1 MGDPRISGMEFLS
14 LARHAIGPIA
24 TRYAMQ
30 EAEAVDHDSYAEV
43 RFAGPARA
51 LVVGMEWAQDY
62 DVYVTIARTDR
73 NSEPVVSPTK
83 PEDFSSFDLRTVLA
97 RSGIDAE
104 GLGHFGPGDRQE
116 IEAILD
122 RLRVDITEHAASLLG
137 DDQSEWHR
145 LQRIAADRVARQ
157 AGLT

>member
-1 MGDPRISGMEFLS
+1 MRDPRISGQEFVN

-24 TRYAMQ
+24 TGYAMQ
-30 EAEAVDHDSYAEV
+30 EVQATDHDSYAEV
-43 RFAGPARA
+43 RFASAARA

-73 NSEPVVSPTK
+73 NGEPVVSPTK
-83 PEDFSSFDLRTVLA
+83 PEDFDSFDLRTVLA
-97 RSGIDAE
+97 RSGIDAD
-104 GLGHFGPGDRQE
+104 GLGHFGPGDREE

-122 RLRVDITEHAASLLG
+122 RLSAEIADHAASLLG
-137 DDQSEWHR
+137 EDESEWHR
-145 LQRIAADRVARQ
+145 LQRMAAHRVARH